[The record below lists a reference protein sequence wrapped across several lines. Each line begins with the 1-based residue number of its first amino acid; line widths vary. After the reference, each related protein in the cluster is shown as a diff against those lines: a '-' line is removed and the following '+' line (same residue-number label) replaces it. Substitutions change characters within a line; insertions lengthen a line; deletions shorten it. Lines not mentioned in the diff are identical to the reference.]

1 MSFDYIFVKA
11 TSLTLSIDK
20 LEEDKSF
27 CLNDYKSL
35 GSILFPGIQWDKSN
49 AAILELGDQLLEV
62 EAAEVSLTVRLRGL
76 SADPGL
82 ISSLAAQCQKDK
94 VLVIDAQTSEIV
106 KPHEMPKGSAEYKA
120 WYRSVLKKY

>member
-1 MSFDYIFVKA
+1 MSLDYIFVKA
-11 TSLTLSIDK
+11 TSLTSSFDK

-27 CLNDYKSL
+27 RLNDYKSL

-49 AAILELGDQLLEV
+49 AAILELGDQLLDV

-76 SADPGL
+76 GADPGL
-82 ISSLAAQCQKDK
+82 ISSLAAQCQKDN

-106 KPHEMPKGSAEYKA
+106 KPHEKPKGSAEYKA
-120 WYRSVLKKY
+120 WYRSVLKK